1 VQGDPL
7 QYSVYREEAI
17 EAMITALEHRSQSR
31 KVQEQC
37 ARALL
42 ILAGRFSSS
51 GEPIA
56 EAWLLKRAG
65 LDDSLSE
72 SIART
77 EIFEDK
83 SARAVYSSFHTMLL
97 LCRFP
102 ALLFT
107 NYLLFV
113 C

>member
-1 VQGDPL
+1 LYDPHTAVFVQGDPL
-7 QYSVYREEAI
+7 QHSVYREEAI
-17 EAMITALEHRSQSR
+17 EVMIAALEHRSQSR

-72 SIART
+72 SFRRT

-83 SARAVYSSFHTMLL
+83 TARAVISKLCFVVTLHSCLL
-97 LCRFP
+97 
-102 ALLFT
+102 
-107 NYLLFV
+107 V
-113 C
+113 